1 MHKAFGQVNKRLK
14 TMLIK
19 MYSILNTFIL
29 NAEYVYTQ
37 HLVQCS

>member
-19 MYSILNTFIL
+19 NVLNI
-29 NAEYVYTQ
+29 EHIYTQ
-37 HLVQCS
+37 C